1 MLKIPSIKKF
11 KGDNEVSFTKWI
23 LHFEA
28 QSDALGVE
36 KNKKRQALLRCLEDS
51 AFTLASQRIN
61 TENDITYDNLKAAL
75 VEAFSDEGYKRTL
88 ETKLRNLKFTK
99 GTNINLFCNSLRT
112 LIRELYNLTDLDETS
127 INAIAISNSMNRLE
141 KMLKCYS

>member
-36 KNKKRQALLRCLEDS
+36 NNKKRQVLLWCLEDS

-75 VEAFSDEGYKRTL
+75 VEAFSDEG
-88 ETKLRNLKFTK
+88 
-99 GTNINLFCNSLRT
+99 
-112 LIRELYNLTDLDETS
+112 
-127 INAIAISNSMNRLE
+127 
-141 KMLKCYS
+141 

>member
-1 MLKIPSIKKF
+1 M
-11 KGDNEVSFTKWI
+11 
-23 LHFEA
+23 
-28 QSDALGVE
+28 
-36 KNKKRQALLRCLEDS
+36 EDS

-127 INAIAISNSMNRLE
+127 IDAIAISNSMNRLD